1 MASNKEKEHSSSAR
15 ALAILHSII
24 EYPNHYTKADFVRHH
39 NMSEDSIKRDIEAM
53 RTARFDV
60 VQDKKHRYALA
71 MDRKFDKLREML
83 VFTPKEEAL
92 IIEGLQ
98 TLNHDKTTAER
109 LMRKMSRIYDVSK
122 MHNVFN
128 KSFLTK
134 LDRLEEAKTDKKVV
148 ILKDYHSTNSSTVT
162 DRQVEV
168 FKISPED
175 DIIHA
180 FDLEKMKVLHF
191 RISRVSKL
199 TITDIAW
206 SYETRHYE
214 QTTDPFRIH
223 DNEQTHIHI
232 RMDVGG
238 YNALLEAY
246 PVARGYLNS
255 APDAPNQYDL
265 VCKVNHR
272 FYGLSN
278 FIMGNYRSIVSIY
291 EPESLI
297 DYVRSESEALIQK
310 KF

>member
-1 MASNKEKEHSSSAR
+1 MASNKEKEYSSSTR
-15 ALAILHSII
+15 ALVILHSII
-24 EYPNHYTKADFVRHH
+24 ENPNHYTKADFVRHH

-60 VQDKKHRYALA
+60 VQDKKHRYALE

-83 VFTPKEEAL
+83 VFTPKEEAM
-92 IIEGLQ
+92 IIEGLR
-98 TLNHDKTTAER
+98 TFSHDKTTAER

-162 DRQVEV
+162 DRRVEV
-168 FKISPED
+168 FHVSPED
-175 DIIHA
+175 DILHA
-180 FDLEKMKVLHF
+180 FDLDRKKVLHF
-191 RISRVSKL
+191 RISRISKL
-199 TITDIAW
+199 DITDIAW
-206 SYETRHYE
+206 AHEGSHHR
-214 QTTDPFRIH
+214 QVTDPFRIH

-238 YNALLEAY
+238 YNALLETY
-246 PVARGYLNS
+246 PVARAYLSS
-255 APDAPNQYDL
+255 APDAPNQFDL

-278 FIMGNYRSIVSIY
+278 FIMGNYKSIVAIY

-297 DYVRSESEALIQK
+297 DYIRSESEALIQK